1 MSVPKMSNFIWIL
14 NLLVVFH
21 LTGFNLLA
29 SDQVYEI
36 SNELMCPV
44 CQGQTVAESN
54 SQLAVSMRKV
64 IKDKINQ
71 GESKEKI
78 LQYFVN
84 QYGDNILAKPPLK
97 GFNLLLWII
106 PPSVL
111 LLSILLWVLKVR
123 TSRSNK
129 KQA

>member
-1 MSVPKMSNFIWIL
+1 MSNFIWIL
-14 NLLVVFH
+14 NLLMAFH

-111 LLSILLWVLKVR
+111 LLSILLWILKVR

>member
-1 MSVPKMSNFIWIL
+1 MSNFIWIL

-64 IKDKINQ
+64 VKDKINQ

>member
-1 MSVPKMSNFIWIL
+1 MSNFIWIFI
-14 NLLVVFH
+14 VVFS

-29 SDQVYEI
+29 NDQVYQV

-54 SQLAVSMRKV
+54 SQLAISMRKV
-64 IKDKINQ
+64 IENKVDQ

-78 LQYFVN
+78 LEYFVN

-97 GFNLLLWII
+97 GFNLFLWII
-106 PPSVL
+106 PPFIL
-111 LLSILLWVLKVR
+111 LLSILLWILRVR
-123 TSRSNK
+123 ASRSSK
-129 KQA
+129 KQT